1 MCGILGSVAIPDA
14 APPDGRGFSAALAR
28 LARRGPDGSGEW
40 SSDDGRVHLGH
51 ARLSIID
58 LSDRAAQ
65 PMLNVDRDV
74 AVVFNGA
81 IYNHAELRRELTA
94 QGFRFVTDH
103 SDTEVIVN
111 GYRAWS
117 IDGLL
122 ERLVGMFAFG
132 LVDLVTGTLFLCRDR
147 LGVKPLFY
155 EISDGGCRFAS
166 QLDAVLAVSGRPA
179 ALDWDE
185 VPAYLGFL
193 SSPGPRTLIQGVRK
207 LMPGHYAAFDRSGTL
222 TVTTYWSRLPG
233 SVSPAAARPSPV
245 DPEPG
250 LLDLLRQS
258 VRRRLI
264 ADVPIGLFLSGGVD
278 STVIATLAA
287 EAGAT
292 GLDAYTIRYDDDA
305 FADETAAAA
314 ATAARLGFR
323 HHVVS
328 VSAAAVCALTD
339 AATGALDEPNGD
351 WVCLPL
357 HALSRAAREAGS
369 KVVLSGEGAD
379 ELFLGYPGYFSALR
393 FEEKYGRH
401 LRQAPRGLLEGLE
414 ALLWQ
419 VLPECRLKQEY
430 GSLPGRIAAYGSAF
444 LSGARGFGEYDLHR
458 LFGGGDEGRRAVRQV
473 RGQAV
478 DILNRSGPAASEGG
492 VGVIS
497 RLEFSNRL
505 PELLLMRLDRMT
517 MAHGLEGRV
526 PFLDQDV
533 VEHVATLDSRAR
545 RGDGRPKALLRAAL
559 ADAGM
564 LHVEQTGKVGFGA
577 PVSAWLRGPLG
588 SRVADE
594 LNESPLLRDGPL
606 SARVVFDMIDEHR
619 SQKVD
624 RAQEIWAIYTLHR
637 WFGRILG
644 DSEGLAGSGSTQA

>member
-1 MCGILGSVAIPDA
+1 MCGILGSVAASDA
-14 APPDGRGFSAALAR
+14 AAPDGRRFPAALSR
-28 LARRGPDGSGEW
+28 MARRGPDGSGVW
-40 SSDDGRVHLGH
+40 SSKDGRIRLGH
-51 ARLSIID
+51 RRLAVID
-58 LSDRAAQ
+58 LSEMATQ
-65 PMLNVDRDV
+65 PMLNIEGDV

-81 IYNHAELRRELTA
+81 IYNHAELRGELSA
-94 QGFRFVTDH
+94 RGYRFATDH

-122 ERLVGMFAFG
+122 ERLVGMFAFA
-132 LVDLVTGTLFLCRDR
+132 LVDLATGELFLCRDR

-155 EISDGGCRFAS
+155 EVSDGVCRFAS

-185 VPAYLGFL
+185 VPGYLGFL

-207 LMPGHYAAFDRSGTL
+207 LPPGQYAAFDRSGTL
-222 TVTTYWSRLPG
+222 SVRAYWSRIPG
-233 SVSPAAARPSPV
+233 SAMPDAALPASGDR
-245 DPEPG
+245 DQR

-278 STVIATLAA
+278 STMIATLAA
-287 EAGAT
+287 EAGAD
-292 GLDAYTIRYDDDA
+292 GLDAYTIRYEDDA

-328 VSAAAVCALTD
+328 VSADSVCALTD
-339 AATGALDEPNGD
+339 AAMDALDEPNGD

-357 HALSRAAREAGS
+357 HALSQAARDAGS

-393 FEEKYGRH
+393 FEEKYGRR
-401 LRQAPRGLLEGLE
+401 LRQVPRGLLERFEG
-414 ALLWQ
+414 LLWRF
-419 VLPECRLKQEY
+419 LPGGRLKQEY
-430 GSLPGRIAAYGSAF
+430 GNLPGRITAYGSAF
-444 LSGARGFGEYDLHR
+444 LSGARGFGEYDIYR
-458 LFGGGDEGRRAVRQV
+458 LFGGGGGGRRAVGRV
-473 RGQAV
+473 RSRAA
-478 DILNRSGPAASEGG
+478 DILGGSGPADPEDG

-533 VEHVATLDSRAR
+533 VEHVAAQDSTAR
-545 RGDGRPKALLRAAL
+545 LGDGRPKALLRAAL
-559 ADAGM
+559 EREGM
-564 LHVEQTGKVGFGA
+564 MRVEQTDKVGFGA
-577 PVSAWLRGPLG
+577 PVAAWLRGPMG
-588 SRVADE
+588 SRVAEE
-594 LNESPLLRDGPL
+594 LNESPLFRDGPL
-606 SARVVFDMIDEHR
+606 WARVVFDMMAEHR
-619 SQKVD
+619 SLKAD

-637 WFGRILG
+637 WFDRALG
-644 DSEGLAGSGSTQA
+644 AGKGVSESGSTPA